1 MFKICKGIGSLAAFW
16 TAIALLGV
24 GAFATGEVVGEAYWG
39 SFGERSARIEGV
51 LLKTESN
58 GVFIGFDEESE
69 IAAYAFEVDWN
80 SEEKFVLKGF
90 SRSEQSPESFPTRGT
105 GRTLASN
112 DGPLLESDLEEID
125 LAFEAFE
132 KSHAKLSRYR
142 LEGETEGEVMAVIG
156 EDGRAYALYLGDGG
170 YVYGGEAK
178 VESGTTIRFQ
188 TNRGDIFEGI
198 ATDSLDAYRLADG
211 QRGRMTEA
219 PAESIDSGSIA
230 LASLWSYSVKAAGS
244 FSDSLHLILAG
255 SGSTDVSFEA
265 VVRGDIR
272 DEGWSDAESAMKLEV
287 FRLDEDGEWQFLLES
302 SRMIRVKTQSRGE
315 FETIYSV
322 RLPMNLGEG
331 TYLAQLGGLEAFEA
345 EIEIAVEIEPSDS
358 LRAVNGSVFYYCDGQ
373 SSDHRLGFELSG
385 EGVVSSLVRNVGPG
399 LDYFEMPDGT
409 RDPSFAIYRDESKL
423 WKCDDWFEWG
433 GATSVESRA
442 AELGAFPLSEDSADA
457 ALALSLGAGR
467 YETVARGR
475 SDRLGFEILEFYCAA
490 N

>member
-1 MFKICKGIGSLAAFW
+1 MFKNCKGLGVLVVFW
-16 TAIALLGV
+16 TVIALLRV

-39 SFGERSARIEGV
+39 YFGERSARIEGV
-51 LLKTESN
+51 LLKTESS

-80 SEEKFVLKGF
+80 SEERFVLKGF

-112 DGPLLESDLEEID
+112 DGPLLESDLEEVD

-132 KSHAKLSRYR
+132 KSHAKLSRFR

-170 YVYGGEAK
+170 YVYGGEAQI
-178 VESGTTIRFQ
+178 ESGNALRFQ
-188 TNRGDIFEGI
+188 TNRGDLFEGI
-198 ATDSLDAYRLADG
+198 ATGYLHAYRLADG
-211 QRGRMTEA
+211 RRGRMA
-219 PAESIDSGSIA
+219 GAQAGPINSRSIA
-230 LASLWSYSVKAAGS
+230 LASLWSYSVKGSGS

-287 FRLDEDGEWQFLLES
+287 FQLDEDGEWQFLLES
-302 SRMIRVKTQSRGE
+302 SRLIRVKTQNGVE

-331 TYLAQLGGLEAFEA
+331 TYLAQLGGLEPVGA
-345 EIEIAVEIEPSDS
+345 EIQIAVDIEPSES

-373 SSDHRLGFELSG
+373 SNDHRLGFELSG

-399 LDYFEMPDGT
+399 LDYFEMSDGT
-409 RDPSFAIYRDESKL
+409 QDPSFAIYRGESKL
-423 WKCDDWFEWG
+423 WKCDDWFEWEG
-433 GATSVESRA
+433 VASAQSRA

-475 SDRLGFEILEFYCAA
+475 SDRLGFEIIEFYCAG